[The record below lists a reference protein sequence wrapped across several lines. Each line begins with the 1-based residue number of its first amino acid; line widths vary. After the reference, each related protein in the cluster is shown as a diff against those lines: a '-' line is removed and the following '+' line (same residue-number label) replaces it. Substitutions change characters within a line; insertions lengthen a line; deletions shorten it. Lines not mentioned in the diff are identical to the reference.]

1 MENGSA
7 PQSYQQLLDDHPLPW
22 AIYSREGTLIAYN
35 QLVQDLFSVDLQS
48 VVGQYNIASDPE
60 ARSNGY
66 SAAFEQALSGNAQ
79 RVPPL
84 RYTSSSGDVWYEA
97 HVFPNRNSSG
107 EVETVSIAMQNVSGQ
122 KRIEAELLRRT
133 DEIIQAQQAT
143 LRELSTPLIP
153 LADHVVVMPLVGTI
167 DSARAQ
173 MIMETLLEGIS
184 THQAD
189 VAILDITGVPIVDT
203 QVADALL
210 RTARAARLLGAQ
222 VVLTGIGG
230 HIAQTLITLGADLSG
245 LVTLNNLQSG
255 ITYALRTAAAADD
268 TAKKNTPKRA

>member
-7 PQSYQQLLDDHPLPW
+7 SQSYQQILNDHPLPW
-22 AIYSREGTLIAYN
+22 AIYNRDGTLIAYN
-35 QLVQDLFSVDLQS
+35 QHVQELFGVEMQPL
-48 VVGQYNIASDPE
+48 VGQYNILSDPDS
-60 ARSNGY
+60 RGTGL
-66 SAAFEQALSGNAQ
+66 SAAFEQVLTKGPQ
-79 RVPPL
+79 ITPPQS
-84 RYTSSSGDVWYEA
+84 YTGAAGVVWYQSHLFA
-97 HVFPNRNSSG
+97 NHNNAG
-107 EVETVSIAMQNVSGQ
+107 EIVSVSVLFQNVTEQ
-122 KRIEAELLRRT
+122 KRVEEELLRRT
-133 DEIIQAQQAT
+133 EDIIQAQQAT

-167 DSARAQ
+167 DSTRAQ

-255 ITYALRTAAAADD
+255 ITYALRVAAAADEA
-268 TAKKNTPKRA
+268 TR